1 LRPQLAIKLAGGA
14 SASPATLL
22 RINSKGTTNVQNNAD
37 DRVLSKGGARE
48 ITRQELDSVHAFN
61 TFVCTVNFTTG
72 AKDGDAC
79 H

>member
-1 LRPQLAIKLAGGA
+1 M
-14 SASPATLL
+14 
-22 RINSKGTTNVQNNAD
+22 QNNAD

-61 TFVCTVNFTTG
+61 TFVCSVNFTTG